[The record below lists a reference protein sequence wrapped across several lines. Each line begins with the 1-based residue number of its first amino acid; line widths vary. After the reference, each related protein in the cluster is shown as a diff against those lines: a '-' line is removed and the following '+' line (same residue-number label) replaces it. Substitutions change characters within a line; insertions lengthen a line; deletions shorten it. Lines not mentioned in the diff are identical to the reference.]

1 MTTYLNEVHTTT
13 KISSSPFFQAN
24 VLLRANFFLE
34 QFTFKCNSLVHDPH
48 SLQSDLLPPETNHLL
63 CLVVDAWWLVWKIS
77 RRKQDSYFFILHTLQ
92 QVLAYL
98 LIIVTKKNN
107 STIHVLVEFQIQRP
121 KYQSEYYFFSGK
133 TRSQFPFELRV
144 AIARQVSNYNS
155 VSKLKR
161 INFFCGSCVMGLDKE
176 CKTVIE
182 HRLLYAI

>member
-13 KISSSPFFQAN
+13 KISSSPFFYAN
-24 VLLRANFFLE
+24 VHLRANFFQV
-34 QFTFKCNSLVHDPH
+34 QFTFRCNLLVHDTH

-77 RRKQDSYFFILHTLQ
+77 RRKQDSYFYTHTTASPHILAHYCTQ
-92 QVLAYL
+92 
-98 LIIVTKKNN
+98 INN

-121 KYQSEYYFFSGK
+121 KQSEYYFFSGK